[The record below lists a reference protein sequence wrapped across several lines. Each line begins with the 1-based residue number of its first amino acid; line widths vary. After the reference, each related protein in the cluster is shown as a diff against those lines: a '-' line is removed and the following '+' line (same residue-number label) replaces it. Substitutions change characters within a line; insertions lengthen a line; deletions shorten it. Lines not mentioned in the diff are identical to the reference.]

1 MPAVE
6 INLTT
11 EQLVSA
17 YTQLNRRERRSF
29 LEAVLTQPANQ
40 EVALE
45 VLTEIQDVLRRKFPP
60 DKQRLLDKLLDAN
73 TERELR
79 PAEQKQLDELIAE
92 YGADMVEKARAR
104 YLLELSNRTEQSAA
118 D

>member
-1 MPAVE
+1 MPVVE
-6 INLTT
+6 IKLTT
-11 EQLVSA
+11 EQLISA

-29 LEAVLTQPANQ
+29 LEGVLMQPTNQ

-45 VLTEIQDVLRRKFPP
+45 VMTELQAILRRKFPP

-79 PAEQKQLDELIAE
+79 LTEQKQLDELIAE
-92 YGADMVEKARAR
+92 YGADMVEKARTR
-104 YLLELSNRTEQSAA
+104 YLLELSNRAEQSAA

>member
-1 MPAVE
+1 MPVIE
-6 INLTT
+6 IRLTT
-11 EQLVSA
+11 DQLISA
-17 YTQLNRRERRSF
+17 YTQLDRRERRSF
-29 LEAVLTQPANQ
+29 LEGVLTQPANQ

-45 VLTEIQDVLRRKFPP
+45 VMTELQAILRRKFPP

-79 PAEQKQLDELIAE
+79 PAERKRLEELIAE

-104 YLLELSNRTEQSAA
+104 YLLELPDRAERSAA